1 MLNSFRPTGF
11 FEFADGGAREPDG
24 DNSNIIIYHSHTR
37 QTHTHTHGHTRRDTL
52 NKQIVCR
59 NVSTVLFNLLNKQT
73 NKHHV
78 YQLSKLKQGFA
89 VYSL

>member
-1 MLNSFRPTGF
+1 MEGPGNQMVT
-11 FEFADGGAREPDG
+11 
-24 DNSNIIIYHSHTR
+24 T
-37 QTHTHTHGHTRRDTL
+37 QTSLFTTLTHAKHTHTHGHTCRDTL

-89 VYSL
+89 VNSLHTLLTI